1 MFSCP
6 RACISALFPLLSAVS
21 GTATAHFP
29 WVVPETVAEAGVT
42 AQVMFGHGPE
52 DARPLEEDRVAELHR
67 LDRDGRVQA
76 LALTAQDRWHAATG
90 STAGALLAGLQKP
103 GYWSRTPEGGQRQSR
118 ASLDNVSHCSHSHNG
133 FKALVGGVK
142 ALADAWTAPV
152 GHPLE
157 IVPTPS
163 TTAPVAVRLHLRGQP
178 TEGTLTAT
186 SIGDGTVQEWT
197 VDQAGTTEISLAGT
211 GPWLLHAEHR
221 EAYGDPAVCDERV
234 FNATLY
240 INAS

>member
-1 MFSCP
+1 MVSCF
-6 RACISALFPLLSAVS
+6 RTGIAARITLLWAVS
-21 GTATAHFP
+21 GAAIAHFP
-29 WVVPETVAEAGVT
+29 WVVPDTVPEAGVT

-52 DARPLEEDRVAELHR
+52 DARPLEADRVAELHR

-76 LALTAQDRWHAATG
+76 LALVAEEHWRAAMESG
-90 STAGALLAGLQKP
+90 EGALLAGLQTP

-118 ASLDNVSHCSHSHNG
+118 ASLDNVSHCSHSHNS

-142 ALADAWTAPV
+142 ALAEAWTAPV

-157 IVPTPS
+157 IMPTPG
-163 TTAPVAVRLHLRGQP
+163 TTAPLAVRLQLRGQP
-178 TEGTLTAT
+178 TEGTLTVT
-186 SIGDGTVQEWT
+186 SIGDGAVQEWT
-197 VDQAGTTEISLAGT
+197 VDQAGTTEISLAGK
-211 GPWLLHAEHR
+211 GPWLLHSEHR

-234 FNATLY
+234 FHATLY